1 MRDSVYL
8 TPVEE
13 EGGLNHQTG
22 PPYRHALFSQDSYE
36 YYPGPQSQNGSSHS
50 ANAPEQDEAESGFE
64 KRGVGLDFAI
74 LDSTFLLSQVFPT
87 LFMGMIVQFAQS
99 VTAYIACSAIF
110 GAVAI
115 YLASQI
121 VFDQKDLRNWVMG
134 SPIINPSG
142 STSGTRCTTVPRKP
156 FASNIFLLSATLCIK
171 VYLLA
176 CGVWNWLTE
185 DKVRSRLPC
194 YSRNYLLPEES
205 PPAQVRWGTVCTET
219 YWIQQTCL
227 FKTVTA

>member
-22 PPYRHALFSQDSYE
+22 LPYRHALFSQDSYE
-36 YYPGPQSQNGSSHS
+36 YYPGLQSQNGASHS

-121 VFDQKDLRNWVMG
+121 VFDQKDLRN
-134 SPIINPSG
+134 
-142 STSGTRCTTVPRKP
+142 
-156 FASNIFLLSATLCIK
+156 
-171 VYLLA
+171 
-176 CGVWNWLTE
+176 
-185 DKVRSRLPC
+185 
-194 YSRNYLLPEES
+194 
-205 PPAQVRWGTVCTET
+205 
-219 YWIQQTCL
+219 
-227 FKTVTA
+227 

>member
-1 MRDSVYL
+1 MPKRKTKSVHKNGITTKRDTVYL

-13 EGGLNHQTG
+13 EGGVNHKTG
-22 PPYRHALFSQDSYE
+22 TPYGHAFLSQDSHE
-36 YYPGPQSQNGSSHS
+36 YYPGPHSQNGSSHS
-50 ANAPEQDEAESGFE
+50 SGGTEQDEADSGYE

-121 VFDQKDLRNWVMG
+121 IFDQKDLK
-134 SPIINPSG
+134 S
-142 STSGTRCTTVPRKP
+142 
-156 FASNIFLLSATLCIK
+156 
-171 VYLLA
+171 
-176 CGVWNWLTE
+176 
-185 DKVRSRLPC
+185 
-194 YSRNYLLPEES
+194 
-205 PPAQVRWGTVCTET
+205 
-219 YWIQQTCL
+219 
-227 FKTVTA
+227 

>member
-1 MRDSVYL
+1 MPKKKTKSIHKNGITAKRDSIYL

-13 EGGLNHQTG
+13 EGGRSPKTG
-22 PPYRHALFSQDSYE
+22 VTYGHTIFGQDSYE
-36 YYPGPQSQNGSSHS
+36 YYPSPHCQNGPSHS
-50 ANAPEQDEAESGFE
+50 SGGTEQEEAELGYE

-121 VFDQKDLRNWVMG
+121 VFDQKDLK
-134 SPIINPSG
+134 S
-142 STSGTRCTTVPRKP
+142 
-156 FASNIFLLSATLCIK
+156 
-171 VYLLA
+171 
-176 CGVWNWLTE
+176 
-185 DKVRSRLPC
+185 
-194 YSRNYLLPEES
+194 
-205 PPAQVRWGTVCTET
+205 
-219 YWIQQTCL
+219 
-227 FKTVTA
+227 